1 MSKLAKFLQ
10 ELKENRETGNPP
22 FRGSNQKKPIPK
34 FALGL
39 LISLFILSIVV
50 GYYLPKFFQ
59 NKKEFPQEKRIPP
72 EQVVRAPSNM
82 TTNETENKES
92 HNKSAHAANQTKEEG
107 RLTIS
112 KKPKASAPPTPS
124 KEVRNQTIEKK
135 DDIGKKGKKEIDKGL
150 KTGKEMATQALTIS
164 PSGEPPLRSKELASN
179 LLLNA
184 EEERKRGNYDEAIR
198 LYYEY
203 LKFKED
209 PNVLNNLGALYLL
222 KGDYKRAET
231 LFERALNIKKDPLY
245 EINYYITLLKQGR
258 VEAVCKELKHKE
270 YPAHLRDH
278 LRDHI
283 EFIKTFCR

>member
-1 MSKLAKFLQ
+1 MGKLANYLQ
-10 ELKENRETGNPP
+10 KLKENKETNSPP
-22 FRGSNQKKPIPK
+22 FKGGNQKKPLPK
-34 FALGL
+34 LALGF
-39 LISLFILSIVV
+39 LISLFILSIMV

-59 NKKEFPQEKRIPP
+59 KKKEFLQEKRSVPVS
-72 EQVVRAPSNM
+72 VVSPPSNM
-82 TTNETENKES
+82 KSAPSDMTAFKANETETKES
-92 HNKSAHAANQTKEEG
+92 RSKSIPLGNQTKEEE
-107 RLTIS
+107 RPKILEVT
-112 KKPKASAPPTPS
+112 KPK
-124 KEVRNQTIEKK
+124 IEKK
-135 DDIGKKGKKEIDKGL
+135 DKLEKRVKKEKPP
-150 KTGKEMATQALTIS
+150 KSEEATPALNIS
-164 PSGEPPLRSKELASN
+164 PQGEPPLRNKELASN

-231 LFERALNIKKDPLY
+231 LFERALHIKKDPLY

-258 VEAVCKELKHKE
+258 AEVVCKELKNKE
-270 YPAHLRDH
+270 FPAH